1 MDTNGSAVL
10 GFTVVYVTAGCLAVV
25 FITNGGLAYTGVCGS
40 GLNGFIF
47 HCAYGGGRSIL
58 ICARIAASVI
68 AFGWMIMFAGFLVP
82 SFASARATYRS
93 RMDSSLSMDSEVDM
107 ISM

>member
-1 MDTNGSAVL
+1 VCWSC
-10 GFTVVYVTAGCLAVV
+10 FTALIFQSEYEGGC
-25 FITNGGLAYTGVCGS
+25 S
-40 GLNGFIF
+40 IF
-47 HCAYGGGRSIL
+47 

-68 AFGWMIMFAGFLVP
+68 GFGLMIAFAGFLVP

-93 RMDSSLSMDSEVDM
+93 RMESSLSTDSEVDM